1 MNSVPQLRCLSLN
14 SHAPQNDGE
23 FVLYWM
29 TASRR
34 LSFNFGL
41 DRAIEWARQLNRPL
55 LILEALRCDYQWASR
70 RLHTFVIQGMHDNQ
84 VEATRQGHA
93 YAAYVEPSFGHGSG
107 LIESLAKQAAI
118 VVTDDYPCFFLPK
131 MIRAVARRIPVRMEA
146 VDSNGLLPMRA
157 ADQVF
162 PTAYAF
168 RRSLQKTLTPHLT
181 QFPTAEPL
189 ADRTIPR
196 FAEFPSHLFGQHPL
210 ASPEL
215 LKCEAA
221 ALDRLPVD
229 QTVREAVMKG
239 GSVSADQCLKQFL
252 DRRLSR
258 YAEERNQPDEDASS
272 GLSPYLHF
280 GHISAHEIF
289 VRVAEGEKWS
299 VDRLG
304 DVRKTRGGRSGW
316 WGMAENAESFLDEL
330 ITWRELGFNMC
341 WQRSDY
347 DKYESLP
354 DWAQET
360 LKEHAA
366 DPRQYD
372 YSLEQLQAGKTH
384 DRLWNAAQNQLVTEG
399 RMHNY
404 LRMLWG
410 KKILKWSRTPQRA
423 LEVMLELNN
432 RFAVDGRDPNSYS
445 GIFWVLGRYDRAW
458 GPERPIFGKI
468 RYMTSENTARK
479 LSLTKY
485 LNRYAPKRETGGLFG
500 MQ

>member
-1 MNSVPQLRCLSLN
+1 MKLVPDVRCLALN
-14 SHAPQNDGE
+14 SHSPQAAGE
-23 FVLYWM
+23 YVLYWM

-34 LSFNFGL
+34 LAFNFGL
-41 DRAIEWARQLNRPL
+41 DRAIEWARKLNRPL

-70 RLHTFVIQGMHDNQ
+70 RLHAFVIQGMHDNQ
-84 VEATRQGHA
+84 QTATRLGHA
-93 YAAYVEPSFGHGSG
+93 YAAYVETAYGQGSG
-107 LIESLAKQAAI
+107 LIESLAKQAAVI
-118 VVTDDYPCFFLPK
+118 VTDDFPCFFLPK
-131 MIRAVARRIPVRMEA
+131 MIRAVARRVAVLMET

-168 RRSLQKTLTPHLT
+168 RRYLQKSLTPHLT
-181 QFPTAEPL
+181 QFPSADAL
-189 ADRTIPR
+189 ADRAIPR
-196 FAEFPSHLFGQHPL
+196 FTEFPSHLFGKHPL
-210 ASPEL
+210 ASSEL
-215 LKCEAA
+215 MKGDAA
-221 ALDRLPVD
+221 QLDRLPID
-229 QTVREAVMKG
+229 QSVREAVMKG
-239 GSVSADQCLKQFL
+239 GVVAGRNCLKQFL

-258 YAEERNQPDEDASS
+258 YAEERNQPDEDAAS

-280 GHISAHEIF
+280 GHISAHEVF
-289 VRVAEGEKWS
+289 SQLAERESWS
-299 VDRLG
+299 VDGLG
-304 DVRKTRGGRSGW
+304 DVRQTRGGRSGW
-316 WGMAENAESFLDEL
+316 WGMSENAESFLDEL
-330 ITWRELGFNMC
+330 ITWRELGYNMC
-341 WQRSDY
+341 WQRPDY
-347 DKYESLP
+347 DQYDSLP
-354 DWAQET
+354 DWAQQT
-360 LKEHAA
+360 LDEHAA

-423 LEVMLELNN
+423 LEVMIELNN
-432 RFAVDGRDPNSYS
+432 RFAVDGRNPNSYS

-479 LSLTKY
+479 LTLTKY
-485 LNRYAPKRETGGLFG
+485 LNRYAPKRETGVLFG
-500 MQ
+500 VD